1 MAERPIF
8 VPNPE
13 SDELVKEVFLQLIW
27 SPGFALVQ
35 KEKNIEALHKAAE
48 VAGYKNILE
57 VSTKS
62 EHKRGQ
68 HLSAFHLKVKTKGLG
83 EVPLESVFQGS
94 KVFEKVARSCT
105 FTRWNQERQRKTL
118 VSGSPES

>member
-48 VAGYKNILE
+48 ADISE
-57 VSTKS
+57 FDVSLL
-62 EHKRGQ
+62 RC
-68 HLSAFHLKVKTKGLG
+68 SAISKMFRTDN
-83 EVPLESVFQGS
+83 GS
-94 KVFEKVARSCT
+94 S
-105 FTRWNQERQRKTL
+105 
-118 VSGSPES
+118 